1 MPLYFKDINI
11 PFLRKRTRA
20 TFLYSCP
27 RSFMIILFML
37 ISLFMAVDPSEGAEQ
52 EGPSL
57 AAWEDA
63 FRCAYKKLVLNIR
76 RSTVVQWRPIFLY
89 LFDDIKIITCI
100 RFCGSN

>member
-1 MPLYFKDINI
+1 MLSTHVLVF
-11 PFLRKRTRA
+11 FLVVSDTG
-20 TFLYSCP
+20 C
-27 RSFMIILFML
+27 
-37 ISLFMAVDPSEGAEQ
+37 PSEGAEQ